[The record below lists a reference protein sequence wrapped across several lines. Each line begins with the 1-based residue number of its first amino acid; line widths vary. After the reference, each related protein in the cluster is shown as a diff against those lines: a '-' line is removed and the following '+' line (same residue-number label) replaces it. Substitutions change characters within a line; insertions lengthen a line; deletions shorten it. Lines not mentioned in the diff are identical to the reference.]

1 MTEARLQELY
11 NLMHRA
17 RMDLDNAR
25 FHLAMHPGDVEAIK
39 AHAEA
44 IQRNSDRF
52 HAWREADREMRTER
66 MARV

>member
-1 MTEARLQELY
+1 
-11 NLMHRA
+11 MHRA

-66 MARV
+66 MVRV